1 VVVPKSICEHRSDDS
16 IYHWVGFASI
26 LLIQMISE
34 VLTFLDENG
43 ERALADLKKIAGI
56 PSVAAQNE
64 GIDECSEM
72 VFGMLRDINLEAQLH
87 TTSGSPVVT
96 GLYDAGAS
104 RTLMFYN
111 HYDVQPAEPLDLW
124 ESPPF
129 NPEVR
134 GERIFGRGVADNKG
148 DLISRIWA
156 VKAFLETETEIPV
169 NIKFVVEG
177 EEEIGSVNLQ
187 DFTSKNQEFLK
198 ADGGIWE
205 FGGSDYDGVQQAW
218 LGLKGIFYVQLEV
231 EKLSRNV
238 HSSMGGVLPSA
249 PQRLVDALNS
259 LKDSENRILIEGF
272 YDDVQPL
279 SEADWEAIDQID
291 LHEEDMKNEFGISE
305 FQNGLS
311 GRDLKAA
318 VYGAPSSS
326 ICGLTSG
333 YQGAGSMTVLPG
345 KASAKVDFRL
355 VENMDPLDIG
365 DKLRRHLD
373 SRGFTDVKIAWSE
386 GYAAAK
392 TPIDHPF
399 LDVVRRANEKIFG
412 DLRVHPTS
420 SGSGP
425 LYLFKDHV
433 PMVSIGVGDVE
444 SRAHSP
450 NESIKVENFFK
461 GMNRIAL
468 IIDEMSRW

>member
-1 VVVPKSICEHRSDDS
+1 
-16 IYHWVGFASI
+16 
-26 LLIQMISE
+26 MIDE
-34 VLTFLDENG
+34 VLSFLDSNG

-56 PSVAAQNE
+56 PSIAAKNE
-64 GIDECSEM
+64 GIEECSEM
-72 VFGMLRDINLEAQLH
+72 VLGMLEDINLEAALH
-87 TTSGSPVVT
+87 ATSGSPVVT

-111 HYDVQPAEPLDLW
+111 HYDVQPAEPLELW
-124 ESPPF
+124 KSPPF
-129 NPEVR
+129 EPD
-134 GERIFGRGVADNKG
+134 ERDGRIYGRGVADNKG
-148 DLISRIWA
+148 DLVTRIWA
-156 VKAFLETETEIPV
+156 IKAFLETGKKIPV
-169 NIKFVVEG
+169 NVKFVVEG

-187 DFTSKNQEFLK
+187 DFTSKNEEFLK

-238 HSSMGGVLPSA
+238 HSSMGGILPSA
-249 PQRLVDALNS
+249 PQKLVDALNS
-259 LKDSENRILIEGF
+259 LKGPDNQILIDGF
-272 YDDVQPL
+272 YDGIQPL
-279 SEADWEAIDQID
+279 SEAEWEAIDKID
-291 LHEEDMKNEFGISE
+291 LHEEDMKEEYGISQ
-305 FQNGLS
+305 FQNGLT
-311 GRDLKAA
+311 GRNLKEA

-333 YQGAGSMTVLPG
+333 YQGEGSMTVLPG
-345 KASAKVDFRL
+345 NASAKVDFRL
-355 VENMDPLDIG
+355 VENMNPLDVRE
-365 DKLRRHLD
+365 KLRKHLD
-373 SRGFTDVKIAWSE
+373 AHGFTDVKIAWSE

-399 LDVVRRANEKIFG
+399 VDVVRRANDKVFG

-433 PMVSIGVGDVE
+433 PMVSVGVGDVE
-444 SRAHSP
+444 SRSHSP
-450 NESIKVENFFK
+450 NESIKLENFFK
-461 GMNRIAL
+461 GMDRIAL
-468 IIDEMSRW
+468 IVDEMGRW

>member
-1 VVVPKSICEHRSDDS
+1 VVVPKSICEHPSDDS

-64 GIDECSEM
+64 GISECSEM

-373 SRGFTDVKIAWSE
+373 NRGFTDVKIAWSE

>member
-1 VVVPKSICEHRSDDS
+1 
-16 IYHWVGFASI
+16 
-26 LLIQMISE
+26 MISE

-373 SRGFTDVKIAWSE
+373 NRGFTDVKIAWSE

>member
-1 VVVPKSICEHRSDDS
+1 
-16 IYHWVGFASI
+16 
-26 LLIQMISE
+26 MIDE
-34 VLTFLDENG
+34 VLSFLGSNG
-43 ERALADLKKIAGI
+43 ERALADLKKIAII
-56 PSVAAQNE
+56 PSIAAKNE
-64 GIDECSEM
+64 GIEECSEM
-72 VFGMLRDINLEAQLH
+72 VLGMLEAINLEATLH
-87 TTSGSPVVT
+87 ATSGSPVVT

-111 HYDVQPAEPLDLW
+111 HYDVQPAEPLELW

-129 NPEVR
+129 EPDER
-134 GERIFGRGVADNKG
+134 DGRIFGRGVADNKG
-148 DLISRIWA
+148 DLITRIWA
-156 VKAFLETETEIPV
+156 VKAFLETGTRIPV

-177 EEEIGSVNLQ
+177 EEEIGSINLQ
-187 DFTSKNQEFLK
+187 DFTRKNEEFLK

-238 HSSMGGVLPSA
+238 HSSMGGILPSA
-249 PQRLVDALNS
+249 PQKLVDALNS
-259 LKDSENRILIEGF
+259 LKGPDNQILIDGF
-272 YDDVQPL
+272 YDGIQPL
-279 SEADWEAIDQID
+279 SEAEWEAIDKID
-291 LHEEDMKNEFGISE
+291 LHEEDMKEEYGISQ
-305 FQNGLS
+305 FQNGLT
-311 GRDLKAA
+311 GRDLKEA

-333 YQGAGSMTVLPG
+333 YQGEGSMTVLPG
-345 KASAKVDFRL
+345 NASAKVDFRL
-355 VENMDPLDIG
+355 VENMNPLDIQE
-365 DKLRRHLD
+365 KLRRHLD
-373 SRGFTDVKIAWSE
+373 AHGFTDVKIAWSE

-392 TPIDHPF
+392 TPVDHPF
-399 LDVVRRANEKIFG
+399 VDVVRRANEKVFG
-412 DLRVHPTS
+412 ELRVHPTS

-433 PMVSIGVGDVE
+433 PMVSVGVGDVE

-468 IIDEMSRW
+468 IMDELSRW